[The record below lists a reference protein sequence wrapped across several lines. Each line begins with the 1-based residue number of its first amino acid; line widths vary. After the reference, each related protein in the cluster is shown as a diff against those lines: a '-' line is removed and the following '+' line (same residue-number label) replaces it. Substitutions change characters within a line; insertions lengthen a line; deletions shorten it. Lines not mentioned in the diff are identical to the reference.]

1 MASRDSGVSEQERL
15 MSFETEDAKNSGR
28 SSEDVAMARTRQETE
43 FRERES
49 SMIFLPMHAMSPMNV
64 VMFYESHEEDGLN
77 SAQVTKNQEKM
88 GDNILNNPRPCC
100 RCPCLPRVRI
110 VQMPATVWVTRD
122 GKKATEVDTQQL
134 VPGDLVHIKAGD
146 VIPADIRII
155 GDDAKLMMNNMNL
168 TGNAAP
174 IHITSEADHLHPN
187 PEEASNVAFCGTTC
201 IKGAASGIVI
211 RTGRDTVMGVKLRE
225 LEENTPSCAIL

>member
-1 MASRDSGVSEQERL
+1 MQGIELSERDKL
-15 MSFETEDAKNSGR
+15 MSSESGR
-28 SSEDVAMARTRQETE
+28 RSRSAEEMALARARGEVE

-77 SAQVTKNQEKM
+77 STQVTKNQEKM
-88 GDNILNNPRPCC
+88 GENILNYPRSCC
-100 RCPCLPRVRI
+100 RCPCFAQVRV
-110 VQMPATVWVTRD
+110 VQMPQSVWVTRD
-122 GKKATEVDTQQL
+122 GKKPMQVDTQQL

-155 GDDAKLMMNNMNL
+155 GDDASLTMNNTNL
-168 TGNAAP
+168 TGNPAP
-174 IHITSEADHLHPN
+174 VVITSEADHAHMN

-201 IKGAASGIVI
+201 VKGEASGIVI

-225 LEENTPSCAIL
+225 MEENTASCAIL